1 MRKSKKT
8 FSSGSYDRYPDALE
22 FYDHHPLY
30 RDRPDVSFYVE
41 EAGRSGG
48 PVLELGCGT
57 GRILIPS
64 ARGGVAITGI
74 DNAERMLDLC
84 RAKLERE
91 KAAVRERVDLHFGS
105 MASFELGKKYRL
117 ITTPFRSF
125 QHLLTV
131 EEQIACLHCVRA
143 HLADEGLFIL
153 DVFNPYLPALL
164 DDAYLSEVSE
174 EPEFEMPDGRRVLR
188 GNKIVSRD
196 PLAQINE
203 IQFNIYVRHPDGY
216 EEVIVQRAHMRYIFR
231 YEAEHLLV
239 RCGFSIRAIYA
250 DYDRTPYGKKYPGEL
265 IVVAGKG

>member
-1 MRKSKKT
+1 MRKKKQSRIT
-8 FSSGSYDRYPDALE
+8 ESYDRYPDALE

-64 ARGGVAITGI
+64 AREGVAITGL
-74 DNAERMLDLC
+74 DNSERMLALC
-84 RAKLERE
+84 RQKLARE
-91 KAAVRERVDLHFGS
+91 KSAVRERVDLHFGS
-105 MASFELGKKYRL
+105 MASFDFGRTFRL

-131 EEQIACLHCVRA
+131 EEQLSCLSCARN
-143 HLADEGLFIL
+143 HLADDGLFIL

-174 EPEFEMPDGRRVLR
+174 EPEFRMPDGRKVLR
-188 GNKIVSRD
+188 GTKILSRD
-196 PLAQINE
+196 PLNQINE
-203 IQFNIYVRHPDGY
+203 IQFNIYVRHPDGF
-216 EEVIVQRAHMRYIFR
+216 EEVILQKANMRYLFR
-231 YEAEHLLV
+231 YEAEHLLA
-239 RCGFSIRAIYA
+239 RCGFALRAVYA
-250 DYDRTPYGKKYPGEL
+250 DYDRTAFGKKYPGEL
-265 IVVAGKG
+265 ILMAEKK